1 MIATG
6 RAQADLNAM
15 LAHYA
20 ALYEV
25 VVRLKGGD
33 PYVFGRGGEEAFAL
47 LNAGHHVEVVPG
59 LSSALAAPAAAGIP
73 LTHRGRSHGFTV
85 VTAASAHDV
94 AGVDWFGIARLDHT
108 LVVLMGVRLAPHIAT
123 ALIAGGRSP
132 DEPVAVIGSATTA
145 CQQVERTTLARLA
158 QVRVPAP
165 ATIVIGDVA
174 GFEGLPVWQ
183 GDHLTTHHGTAHKG
197 TAHKGTA
204 LLTTTPSEA
213 QTVSA
218 YAHAP
223 LGDITTAQ
231 FRALADAQCVLGA
244 SMRLTNRQNLV
255 FRDLQEHQ
263 LHDLY
268 RRLAE
273 IGMASAGAEL
283 LRDVVACP
291 GADTCNLAV
300 TQSRGLA
307 EAITDA
313 LEEAGLAEVPG
324 LRINI
329 SGCMNSCGQHHVA
342 DIGFFGIER
351 RVEAKSAPGYQLLLG
366 GHVGQEQIKFGSRTL
381 RLPAKNAPHAVVRI
395 VERYV
400 GERNAG
406 ETFAT
411 WLERAGGASAVARSL
426 RNLDRFDTE
435 EHFADFNETGP
446 FAVAVGESECL

>member
-197 TAHKGTA
+197 TAHHSTAHNDAFGGTDRLCLRTCPPRRHHHGTVPRPRRRPVRPGGKHA
-204 LLTTTPSEA
+204 ADESSE
-213 QTVSA
+213 
-218 YAHAP
+218 P
-223 LGDITTAQ
+223 
-231 FRALADAQCVLGA
+231 
-244 SMRLTNRQNLV
+244 
-255 FRDLQEHQ
+255 
-263 LHDLY
+263 
-268 RRLAE
+268 
-273 IGMASAGAEL
+273 
-283 LRDVVACP
+283 
-291 GADTCNLAV
+291 
-300 TQSRGLA
+300 
-307 EAITDA
+307 
-313 LEEAGLAEVPG
+313 
-324 LRINI
+324 
-329 SGCMNSCGQHHVA
+329 
-342 DIGFFGIER
+342 
-351 RVEAKSAPGYQLLLG
+351 
-366 GHVGQEQIKFGSRTL
+366 
-381 RLPAKNAPHAVVRI
+381 RLPRPA
-395 VERYV
+395 
-400 GERNAG
+400 
-406 ETFAT
+406 
-411 WLERAGGASAVARSL
+411 RASTARPLPSAR
-426 RNLDRFDTE
+426 
-435 EHFADFNETGP
+435 
-446 FAVAVGESECL
+446 